1 MTVTELTADTLDPAT
16 AGDGVVLVEWR
27 AGDNG
32 RVQLSAPV
40 FVAASGRHPDVRFA
54 IVDARAQPR
63 LAADAGVVSLPTL
76 MAFRDGVRV
85 FAMPGALTPPILDR
99 LIQAIRALD
108 MDDVRRHGPPPSHR
122 ILTVNSCA
130 VRSRPS

>member
-1 MTVTELTADTLDPAT
+1 MAVTELTADTLDPAT
-16 AGDGVVLVEWR
+16 AGEGVVLVEWGA
-27 AGDNG
+27 AGDDHG
-32 RVQLSAPV
+32 RLGAPV
-40 FVAASGRHPDVRFA
+40 FEAASRRHPDVRFA
-54 IVDARAQPR
+54 VVDARAQPR

-85 FAMPGALTPPILDR
+85 FAMPGAVSPPILDR

-130 VRSRPS
+130 VRSPS